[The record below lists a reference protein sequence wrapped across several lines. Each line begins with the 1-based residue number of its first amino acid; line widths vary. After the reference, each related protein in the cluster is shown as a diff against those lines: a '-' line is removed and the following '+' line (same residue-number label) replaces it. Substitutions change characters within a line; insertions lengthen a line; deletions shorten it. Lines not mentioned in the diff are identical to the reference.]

1 MSRLAGPATGADAV
15 ADADLAAAL
24 AAASRDEEF
33 ERAVREHHEVK
44 EAEAAAASG
53 AGSSGTC
60 NAVVCRCTSSDS
72 SGDANAAPSTLY
84 ALAKL
89 QLIQQAADLN
99 EEAARSTN
107 TPPRGTTIAEQLDE
121 YMAEPAPAAEGEDE
135 EGEEGDCVVVK
146 KTRSM

>member
-24 AAASRDEEF
+24 AAARHDEEF

-53 AGSSGTC
+53 ASPSG
-60 NAVVCRCTSSDS
+60 TSSDS

-89 QLIQQAADLN
+89 QLIQQAPDLN

-121 YMAEPAPAAEGEDE
+121 YMAEPAPAVEEGEGE